1 MPGSGSA
8 AKPSTPVDD
17 LYDDAVQ
24 LPESERRVL
33 AERLLDSL
41 EEVPESGVER
51 AWEKEAARRLEEIR
65 AGRSQPS
72 PWSEARARIFA
83 PGSR

>member
-1 MPGSGSA
+1 MPATGSA
-8 AKPSTPVDD
+8 PKPSPQVED
-17 LYDDAVQ
+17 LYEDAVQ

-41 EEVPESGVER
+41 EEVPESGVEQ
-51 AWEKEAARRLEEIR
+51 AWEKEAARRLEDIR

-72 PWSEARARIFA
+72 PWAEARARIFA
-83 PGSR
+83 R